1 MQSVKN
7 NVTVP
12 PAHPSLQVT
21 PEADPE
27 TLGFPGE
34 EAIPGDTGR
43 WWSSDTEGNQ
53 PGEGCDQASRLPGP
67 WRHLADH
74 VAQSLT
80 AVGRGAGGSGHS
92 ACPVHPRK
100 PSGEEQRLAVRSS
113 RVRPELAGP
122 GGWGGASKLCAAPP
136 ASRSRTSWSPRASL
150 CHSACGCTPRAWT
163 LISHVVLLF
172 ELHKDWYCASSTNFP
187 HKIAFPRPIH
197 VDTRSL
203 YHVGCGQE
211 NNP

>member
-53 PGEGCDQASRLPGP
+53 PGEGCDRSKHGAFFVLAP
-67 WRHLADH
+67 WSQGRVTFPA
-74 VAQSLT
+74 LT
-80 AVGRGAGGSGHS
+80 VKTCTEYCQAGGS
-92 ACPVHPRK
+92 PK
-100 PSGEEQRLAVRSS
+100 PGIQSFS
-113 RVRPELAGP
+113 
-122 GGWGGASKLCAAPP
+122 
-136 ASRSRTSWSPRASL
+136 
-150 CHSACGCTPRAWT
+150 
-163 LISHVVLLF
+163 
-172 ELHKDWYCASSTNFP
+172 
-187 HKIAFPRPIH
+187 
-197 VDTRSL
+197 
-203 YHVGCGQE
+203 
-211 NNP
+211 

>member
-1 MQSVKN
+1 MQSVKNN

-53 PGEGCDQASRLPGP
+53 PGEGCDQASRHPGP

-74 VAQSLT
+74 VAQSLMV
-80 AVGRGAGGSGHS
+80 VGRGAGGAGTRLALCIQESPRGKSRGWQCGHREC
-92 ACPVHPRK
+92 APNWQGPVVGVGPQSCVLHPRPREAGQAGPHK
-100 PSGEEQRLAVRSS
+100 PLSATLLVVAP
-113 RVRPELAGP
+113 RVRGRL
-122 GGWGGASKLCAAPP
+122 S
-136 ASRSRTSWSPRASL
+136 
-150 CHSACGCTPRAWT
+150 
-163 LISHVVLLF
+163 VM
-172 ELHKDWYCASSTNFP
+172 
-187 HKIAFPRPIH
+187 
-197 VDTRSL
+197 
-203 YHVGCGQE
+203 
-211 NNP
+211 